1 METPRKF
8 VSTKLNKYIVF
19 TMQTYKELE
28 SVNCKYT
35 KDIYVLSL
43 PEAIKKNIDV
53 PFVGKLVVYTCK
65 SLHTHFTTYTGGVSS
80 GYFR

>member
-1 METPRKF
+1 
-8 VSTKLNKYIVF
+8 
-19 TMQTYKELE
+19 MQTYKELE

-53 PFVGKLVVYTCK
+53 PFVGKLVVYMQVTAY
-65 SLHTHFTTYTGGVSS
+65 SLYHIHW
-80 GYFR
+80 RR